1 MQQVFQLNPWR
12 AWGAVA
18 TTVASVS
25 LSVYLIAI
33 SPWYLLP
40 LAWAFA
46 GTAWTGVCP
55 SHAPSSAAR
64 MHLIMQEGQATFAL
78 LAPAGCWL
86 GNSLCR
92 DAGMRMWN

>member
-1 MQQVFQLNPWR
+1 VFQLNPWR

-25 LSVYLIAI
+25 LSIYLIAI

-46 GTAWTGVCP
+46 GTAWTGV
-55 SHAPSSAAR
+55 R
-64 MHLIMQEGQATFAL
+64 
-78 LAPAGCWL
+78 APALAAAPFPCMQACPVML
-86 GNSLCR
+86 KMVHSMLIPSPVARLSRCR
-92 DAGMRMWN
+92 

>member
-1 MQQVFQLNPWR
+1 M
-12 AWGAVA
+12 A

-55 SHAPSSAAR
+55 SHAPSSRSTHAFDHAR
-64 MHLIMQEGQATFAL
+64 GPGYLRTAGA
-78 LAPAGCWL
+78 AGCWL